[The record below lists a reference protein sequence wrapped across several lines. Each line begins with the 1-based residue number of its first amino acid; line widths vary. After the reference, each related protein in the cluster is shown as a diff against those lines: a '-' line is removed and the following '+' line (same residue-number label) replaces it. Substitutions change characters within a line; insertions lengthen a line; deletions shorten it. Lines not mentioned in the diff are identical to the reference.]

1 MGGSPGARG
10 WPGGTRARGP
20 FPARLGPF
28 VARLGPFVARF
39 RPFCPASS
47 MALSWTDLV
56 IFTYVLG
63 PVLRRV

>member
-10 WPGGTRARGP
+10 WPGGTGARGP
-20 FPARLGPF
+20 FP
-28 VARLGPFVARF
+28 ARLGPFVARF
-39 RPFCPASS
+39 RPFCPAFS

-56 IFTYVLG
+56 IFTDVLG